1 MIKNFEVIVINHLSF
16 SYDRSGLPVINDF
29 SCQIPLGS
37 RVVILGLNGSGKST
51 LLNLV
56 LGFLDP
62 MNGEIFLNTKD
73 KATKLS
79 DLDGAVGYLPQIE
92 NIPFDYR
99 VSEYILLGRI
109 PFIDLFSNPGESDTN
124 FVMDILELL
133 KMSEFYG
140 KRLREISGGELQ
152 RVRLARVLA
161 QNPKIILMD
170 EPATHLDIKNKRSLY
185 KTINELSEKGTTLIF
200 SSHDPFDIEEISD
213 YCILMN
219 KSLPTRL
226 FETRKLKGNQSLS
239 RYFEVELN
247 IGKNKK

>member
-1 MIKNFEVIVINHLSF
+1 MTKKSGYIDINHLTF
-16 SYDRSGLPVINDF
+16 SYQKEGLPVLNDF

-56 LGFLDP
+56 LGYLEP
-62 MNGEIFLNTKD
+62 MNGEISLITPSRSSN
-73 KATKLS
+73 LS

-99 VSEYILLGRI
+99 VNEYILLGRI
-109 PFIDLFSNPGESDTN
+109 PFIQLFSNPVESDKKG
-124 FVMDILELL
+124 VMSILESLN
-133 KMSEFYG
+133 MSDFYG
-140 KRLREISGGELQ
+140 KRLRELSGGELQ

-161 QNPKIILMD
+161 QNPELILMD

-185 KTINELSEKGTTLIF
+185 ETINGLSTNGTTLIF
-200 SSHDPFDIEEISD
+200 SSHDPLDIEENSD

-219 KSLPTRL
+219 KSLPTKL
-226 FETRKLKGNQSLS
+226 IETKKLKNTNLLSL
-239 RYFEVELN
+239 YFEVEIH
-247 IGKNKK
+247 IGKNK